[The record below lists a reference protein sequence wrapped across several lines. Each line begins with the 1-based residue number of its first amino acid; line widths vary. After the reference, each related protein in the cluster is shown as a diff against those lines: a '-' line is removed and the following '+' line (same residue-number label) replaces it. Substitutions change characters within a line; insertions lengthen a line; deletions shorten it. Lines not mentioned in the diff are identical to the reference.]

1 MMDVDEVFNEIGAF
15 GFAQKKI
22 YYLMNAVHIFMG
34 FHVLCLSFIGADPGW
49 TCAEY
54 PNINNQ
60 SFMCAQY
67 ELGKCK
73 PQFNTSFTSILTEVI
88 YKILY

>member
-1 MMDVDEVFNEIGAF
+1 MFNEIGVF

-22 YYLMNAVHIFMG
+22 YYFLNMIQIFLG
-34 FHVLCLSFIGADPGW
+34 FHALSISFIGADPGW

-54 PNINNQ
+54 PNINNLT
-60 SFMCAQY
+60 FMCAQY

-73 PQFNTSFTSILTEVI
+73 PQFNTTFTSIVTEVI
-88 YKILY
+88 YEILYYNRSQ